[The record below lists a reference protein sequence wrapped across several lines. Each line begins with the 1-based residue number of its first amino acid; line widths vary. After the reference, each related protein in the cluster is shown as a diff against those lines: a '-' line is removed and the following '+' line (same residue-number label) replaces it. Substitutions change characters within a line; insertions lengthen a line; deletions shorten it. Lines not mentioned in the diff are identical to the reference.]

1 MKRIRWF
8 AMVAV
13 VMAIALV
20 GVACGGD
27 SDSGGSGG
35 STLSGDVRID
45 GSSTVGPLTEAA
57 AEFFQ
62 GENPDVRVTV
72 GISGTG
78 GGFEKFCA
86 GETDANDASRQ
97 IEPDEEELCT
107 TAGVEW
113 VEMQVANDGIAVV
126 INPENDWADSLTVEQ
141 LKMIW
146 NEGSKIDN
154 WNQVDPSFPDVPL
167 ELYGPGTDSGTF
179 DYFTDAING
188 EEGVS
193 RTDYQATEDDNV
205 AVQGVAGS
213 KGGMAYFG
221 LSYYEQNASQLKV
234 VAVDGGSGP
243 VTPSLET
250 VQSGD
255 VHAAQQAAL
264 HLPVGRG
271 AAAAGD
277 GGVHAV
283 LPGQRAEH
291 RRAGPVRADHGRADR
306 GRSVRARRRRRR
318 GFAGRRVRKKWRL

>member
-1 MKRIRWF
+1 MRRIRW
-8 AMVAV
+8 VAIV
-13 VMAIALV
+13 GAVMAIALI

-27 SDSGGSGG
+27 EPSDSASGG
-35 STLSGDVRID
+35 GTAALTGDIRVD

-97 IEPDEEELCT
+97 IETDEEELCT

-146 NEGSKIDN
+146 NDGSKIDN

-167 ELYGPGTDSGTF
+167 ELFGPGTDSGTF

-193 RTDYQATEDDNV
+193 RTDYNATEDDNV
-205 AVQGVAGS
+205 TVQGVRDTE
-213 KGGMAYFG
+213 GGIGYFG
-221 LSYYEQNASQLKV
+221 LSYYEQNADQLKL

-250 VQSGD
+250 VQSGEYTPLSRPLFIYPSVEALQRPEMAAFMQFYLD
-255 VHAAQQAAL
+255 NAQSIAEQALFVPITAEQTAAAQ
-264 HLPVGRG
+264 
-271 AAAAGD
+271 
-277 GGVHAV
+277 AV
-283 LPGQRAEH
+283 LDEIVGGASPSAE
-291 RRAGPVRADHGRADR
+291 
-306 GRSVRARRRRRR
+306 
-318 GFAGRRVRKKWRL
+318 

>member
-1 MKRIRWF
+1 MKRIRGF
-8 AMVAV
+8 AIVAV

-27 SDSGGSGG
+27 DPGAGGAGG
-35 STLSGDVRID
+35 TTLSGDVRID

-62 GENPDVRVTV
+62 QENPDVRVTV

-86 GETDANDASRQ
+86 GETDANDASRE
-97 IEPDEEELCT
+97 IEPDEAQVCT
-107 TAGVEW
+107 DNGVEW
-113 VEMQVANDGIAVV
+113 ARMQVANDGIAVV
-126 INPENDWADSLTVEQ
+126 INPENTWAESLTVDQ
-141 LKMIW
+141 LKTIW

-167 ELYGPGTDSGTF
+167 ELFGPGTDSGTF
-179 DYFTDAING
+179 DYFTAAING

-221 LSYYEQNASQLKV
+221 LSYYEQNADQLKV
-234 VAVDGGSGP
+234 VAIDGGNGP
-243 VTPSLET
+243 VAPSLET
-250 VQSGD
+250 VQSGEYTPLSRPLF
-255 VHAAQQAAL
+255 VYPSVSALQRPEMAAFMQFYLDNAQSIAEQALFVPITAEQT
-264 HLPVGRG
+264 
-271 AAAAGD
+271 ASAQ
-277 GGVHAV
+277 AV
-283 LPGQRAEH
+283 LDGIVGGASPSAE
-291 RRAGPVRADHGRADR
+291 
-306 GRSVRARRRRRR
+306 
-318 GFAGRRVRKKWRL
+318 